1 MHKDSES
8 KVLFGFWVY
17 LMTDCMLFG
26 TLFATYA
33 VLQNNINGGP
43 SGAQIFNLP
52 YALTET
58 LIILTSS
65 FTSGLALLSG
75 ANSKKNQVL
84 FWFGITFLL
93 GAAFVGMELRE
104 FLHLIGDGN
113 GPQKSA
119 FLSAFFTLVGTHG
132 LHISAGLF
140 WMLVLLIPVWRHGMT
155 PVSFRRLSCLKL
167 FWHFLDII
175 WIFIFTFVYL
185 AGGAN
190 G

>member
-1 MHKDSES
+1 MHNDSDS

-26 TLFATYA
+26 TLFAAYA
-33 VLQNNINGGP
+33 VLQQSNTNL
-43 SGAQIFNLP
+43 FNLP
-52 YALTET
+52 YALAET

-75 ANSKKNQVL
+75 ANSKKSQVL
-84 FWFGITFLL
+84 FWFGVTFLL
-93 GAAFVGMELRE
+93 GVIFIGMELRE
-104 FLHLIGDGN
+104 FSHLIGDGN
-113 GPQKSA
+113 DWQKSA

-132 LHISAGLF
+132 LHISLGLF

-167 FWHFLDII
+167 FWHFLDLV

-185 AGGAN
+185 LGGAH